1 MEPHHAPYTSK
12 HCYWTGLLLFGRI
25 LLFFER
31 VLNFSKDPQIDL
43 MATIFTV
50 TCLLFLKSITS
61 KRIYKNWLVDAL
73 ENVINLNLIVLAMLT
88 WYCLNQ
94 GAQVKQ
100 SAVTYTSISI
110 TFILFLIVVTFHALR
125 YTRLH
130 NYPFIHSLFMK
141 ISSKL
146 SDKQETENNTAMPE
160 ELDGYQLE
168 RAVDPTVTCT
178 VVELQKPL
186 LVS

>member
-1 MEPHHAPYTSK
+1 MEPHHAPYISQ
-12 HCYWTGLLLFGRI
+12 HRYWTGLLLFARI
-25 LLFFER
+25 LLFLER
-31 VLNFSKDPQIDL
+31 VLNFSKNPQIDL
-43 MATIFTV
+43 MATIITA
-50 TCLLFLKSITS
+50 TCLLFLKSIIS

-73 ENVINLNLIVLAMLT
+73 ENVIFLNLIVLAMLT
-88 WYCLNQ
+88 WYCLNP

-110 TFILFLIVVTFHALR
+110 TFILFLLVITFHALR

-130 NYPFIHSLFMK
+130 NCPFIHSLFTK
-141 ISSKL
+141 VSSKL

-168 RAVDPTVTCT
+168 RAVDPTVTRT
-178 VVELQKPL
+178 VLQEPL